1 MLLYPKYLPP
11 AYISIYMELNGF
23 ILIPVLL
30 QHTPICILEAY
41 SLNFK
46 LYIRVLIAPFNV
58 VIIDIGF
65 L

>member
-1 MLLYPKYLPP
+1 
-11 AYISIYMELNGF
+11 MELNGF